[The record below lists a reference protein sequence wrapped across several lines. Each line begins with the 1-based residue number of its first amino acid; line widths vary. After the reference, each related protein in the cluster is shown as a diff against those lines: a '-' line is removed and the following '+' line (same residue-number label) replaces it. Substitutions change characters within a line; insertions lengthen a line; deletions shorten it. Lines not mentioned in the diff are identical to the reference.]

1 MQPDDEPWGE
11 PCLTAVTTV
20 EAPGPGL
27 TFLNPVPHSPTANFN
42 LAAAHAELKRLFAL
56 HDFTAS
62 LNLAQNILQATPND
76 AQVQAIVHQC
86 REQLSAMFKS
96 KIGALQRV
104 PHVLLAADE
113 LPWLDLDPRAG
124 FVLSL
129 VDGVL
134 TYEEIVDVMGVDTL
148 ETLRIC
154 ALLVTNKVIG
164 TV

>member
-11 PCLTAVTTV
+11 PCLTEISVV
-20 EAPGPGL
+20 DVPGPGL
-27 TFLNPVPHSPTANFN
+27 AFLNPMPPGPTANFN
-42 LAAAHAELKRLFAL
+42 LPVAHAELKRLFAL

-62 LNLAQNILQATPND
+62 LALAQSILQATPHD
-76 AQVQAIVHQC
+76 AQVQAIVHLC

-96 KIGALQRV
+96 KMGALQGV

-134 TYEEIVDVMGVDTL
+134 TYEEILDVMGLDTL